1 MRKRFVALLGAA
13 AMLAGSCTNVCAGV
27 NIKNIAV
34 SEGKVTVKCVSDTDS
49 TVTYEVYESGK
60 MSDVS
65 NIAALGEGNP
75 SAGEFS
81 IVFGLDRGGSFT
93 FRVHDGVSYD
103 YADFDYADIKDRE
116 KFVNDIKDA
125 LASADAAD
133 ALGKIF
139 TDSANKAVMN
149 TVGIDFEV
157 YGAFA
162 DELKALVCTTF
173 VRQADGQSIDES
185 AVLNLYNLSKN
196 LSKLNLSVS
205 GAGKEVLG
213 EIDPVFEN
221 TVHTKLKK
229 DKKAWVE
236 KAFEKNIP
244 YNSMADIESKYAV
257 VRALCEINGAK
268 TASVLQTLKSYADI
282 LNITDDTR
290 YKAYINNAN
299 AAANKAL
306 VELFAKEPA
315 YNTEDLLKHL
325 AKTADTD
332 DNSGGSGG
340 GGSGG
345 GKTSVKGSSSTV
357 KGNYEVTGSTETK
370 PGDTEVATPQSL
382 FNDMQESH
390 WAYGAVKALKE
401 KGVIS
406 GYADGSFAPDRT
418 VTREEFVKMIVTA
431 FSLENADAN
440 SYFYDV
446 FDDDWFYPY
455 ISAAFEKGII
465 NGNDKG
471 LFGVKA
477 DITRQDAA
485 VICARVMKDAGISS
499 EAVREYTAFN
509 DENAISEYALSDVIM
524 LYRSGK
530 INGNGSGGF
539 EPLKPCTRAEAAV
552 MIYGIVR

>member
-1 MRKRFVALLGAA
+1 
-13 AMLAGSCTNVCAGV
+13 
-27 NIKNIAV
+27 
-34 SEGKVTVKCVSDTDS
+34 
-49 TVTYEVYESGK
+49 
-60 MSDVS
+60 
-65 NIAALGEGNP
+65 
-75 SAGEFS
+75 
-81 IVFGLDRGGSFT
+81 
-93 FRVHDGVSYD
+93 
-103 YADFDYADIKDRE
+103 
-116 KFVNDIKDA
+116 
-125 LASADAAD
+125 
-133 ALGKIF
+133 
-139 TDSANKAVMN
+139 
-149 TVGIDFEV
+149 
-157 YGAFA
+157 
-162 DELKALVCTTF
+162 
-173 VRQADGQSIDES
+173 
-185 AVLNLYNLSKN
+185 
-196 LSKLNLSVS
+196 
-205 GAGKEVLG
+205 
-213 EIDPVFEN
+213 
-221 TVHTKLKK
+221 
-229 DKKAWVE
+229 
-236 KAFEKNIP
+236 
-244 YNSMADIESKYAV
+244 MADIESKYAV

-268 TASVLQTLKSYADI
+268 TASVLQTLKSYAGI
-282 LNITDDTR
+282 LNITDDNR

-418 VTREEFVKMIVTA
+418 VTREEFVKMILTA

-440 SYFYDV
+440 SHFYDV

>member
-34 SEGKVTVKCVSDTDS
+34 SEGKVTVKCISDTDS
-49 TVTYEVYESGK
+49 TITYEVYESGK
-60 MSDVS
+60 TSDVS

-116 KFVNDIKDA
+116 KFVNDVKDA

-139 TDSANKAVMN
+139 TDPANKAVMN
-149 TVGIDFEV
+149 TAGINFEV

-173 VRQADGQSIDES
+173 VKQADGQSIDES

-221 TVHTKLKK
+221 TAHTKLKK
-229 DKKAWVE
+229 DKRSWVE

-244 YNSMADIESKYAV
+244 YNSMADIESKYQT

-282 LNITDDTR
+282 LNITDDSR
-290 YKAYINNAN
+290 YKAYVNNAN
-299 AAANKAL
+299 AAANKTL

-315 YNTEDLLKHL
+315 YSTEDLLKHL

-332 DNSGGSGG
+332 DNSGGGS
-340 GGSGG
+340 SGG

-370 PGDTEVATPQSL
+370 PGDTEVTTPQSL

-431 FSLENADAN
+431 FSLENADAK
-440 SYFYDV
+440 SHFYDV

-485 VICARVMKDAGISS
+485 AICARVMKDAGISS

-509 DENAISEYALSDVIM
+509 DENTISEYALSDVIM